1 MKSFPK
7 LLSNIIFF
15 LAVLLLFLCIVQD
28 KIALPPIMQ
37 STGRMHPLILHFPIV
52 LTSVLAVIWFSKSIL
67 HLPSMD
73 RMFDLLFRWTV
84 FLALLSSLLGL
95 FLSKEGGYNDQ
106 VLFNHKYLTIGF
118 SFLLYTL
125 SVLYAI
131 RVRSGVISAGMV
143 TCIGLMVIG
152 THFGAE
158 LTHGSGFIL
167 KPLEKDKSD
176 NDSLINPSLFVATIQ
191 PILQS
196 KCYSCHNEH
205 KLKGG
210 LDMTSLEK
218 LLKGGDD
225 GPIWIAGD
233 AEKSLI
239 MLNIHL
245 PLDNKKHMPPNG
257 KIQLTADEIL
267 LLHTWINA
275 GANTDSLLKKYPPT
289 DILYQL
295 AIKTIRSAKAEIEKF
310 PFQPANAKLISSLN
324 DPFCT
329 ISPIAQNS
337 PALKADFYVREKY
350 NPQKIQDLIKIKDQ
364 LISLNMDNMPVNDA
378 EVVTLSKFINLEEL
392 NLNNS
397 SITIKGL
404 EELKKIKSLRVLSL
418 AGVKLDTASIR
429 VLNDFPSLKQVYL
442 WNTGI
447 KDSTLNHPGNKIDFN
462 MGYIPDAA
470 EVLILNPPTFV
481 NDDAILDSNESIII
495 KHQIPGVDIRYTLND
510 STPDSTSSPLYEKP
524 IVVTGYTIV
533 KARAVKTGWLKSAVA
548 EFSAFKKGLKPTN
561 AWLLSRPNP
570 KYQNDGNTLIDDQK
584 GNIGNLLEPGWI
596 AYRETPMDVL
606 FYFDNPPPVHRIS
619 VSYDKSVNAYIV
631 PPTEA
636 ILLAGNDSSHLK
648 VIKNLKLKPLVK
660 SDLGK
665 SRNEVLDIDFNPSI
679 YKYYRLKL
687 QNVLKLPPFH
697 PGKGQAGWLFV
708 DEVFFY

>member
-7 LLSNIIFF
+7 LLSNISFF
-15 LAVLLLFLCIVQD
+15 LAVLLLFLCVVQD
-28 KIALPPIMQ
+28 KIALPPILQ

-52 LTSVLAVIWFSKSIL
+52 LTIVLAGVWFSKTIF

-73 RMFDLLFRWTV
+73 RMFDLLFQWTV
-84 FLALLSSLLGL
+84 CLGLLSSLLGL
-95 FLSKEGGYNDQ
+95 FLSKEGGYDDK

-125 SVLYAI
+125 SLLY
-131 RVRSGVISAGMV
+131 SAGV
-143 TCIGLMVIG
+143 KPGIISTGLIACIGLMVFG

-158 LTHGSGFIL
+158 LTHGAGFIL
-167 KPLEKDKSD
+167 KPLEKDKAD
-176 NDSLINPSLFVATIQ
+176 NDSLINPSLFAATIQ

-210 LDMTSLEK
+210 LDMTSIEK

-233 AEKSLI
+233 AEKSL
-239 MLNIHL
+239 MMQNIHL
-245 PLDNKKHMPPNG
+245 PLDDKKHMPPNG
-257 KIQLTADEIL
+257 KNQLTADEIL
-267 LLHTWINA
+267 LLHTWIHL
-275 GANTDSLLKKYPPT
+275 GANTDSLLKQYPPT
-289 DILYQL
+289 DTLYKL
-295 AIKTIRSAKAEIEKF
+295 AIKTIQSAKAEIKKYSFE
-310 PFQPANAKLISSLN
+310 PANPKLIASLN

-350 NPQKIQDLIKIKDQ
+350 NPLKTQDLIKIKDQ
-364 LISLNMDNMPVNDA
+364 LVSLNMDNMPVNDA
-378 EVVTLSKFINLEEL
+378 EAATISKFISLEEL

-404 EELKKIKSLRVLSL
+404 EELKKLQSLRVLSL

-429 VLNDFPSLKQVYL
+429 VLNDFPSLKRVYL

-447 KDSTLNHPGNKIDFN
+447 KDSTLNQPGNKIDFN
-462 MGYIPDAA
+462 MGYIPDDA
-470 EVLILNPPTFV
+470 EVLTLTPPTFV
-481 NDDAILDSNESIII
+481 NDDAILDSTESIII
-495 KHQIPGVDIRYTLND
+495 KHQIPGVEIRYTIND
-510 STPDSTSSPLYEKP
+510 SIPDSTSSPLYEKP
-524 IVVTGYTIV
+524 IAVTGYTTV
-533 KARAVKTGWLKSAVA
+533 KARAVKSGWLKSAVA
-548 EFSAFKKGLKPTN
+548 EFSAFKKGLKPSN

-570 KYQNDGNTLIDDQK
+570 KYQNDGYTLINDQK

-606 FYFDNPPPVHRIS
+606 FYFDNPPTVHRIS
-619 VSYDKSVNAYIV
+619 VSYDKSVNSYIV

-636 ILLAGNDSSHLK
+636 ILLAGNDSSNLK
-648 VIKNLKLKPLVK
+648 VIKNLKLKPLEK

-665 SRNEVLDIDFNPSI
+665 FRNEVLDIDFSPSV

-697 PGKGQAGWLFV
+697 PGKGQPGWLFV